1 MMSSDFP
8 SVVSPVGGVLQRHQ
22 ARQHLAQGGEP
33 KRPSAGKQ
41 PQHLIIVMPGQP
53 PAPTHQPQ
61 APAGPPPIMGALMA
75 ALVAHQLGRKIGEHI
90 KAHAAHHAR
99 LAVHGALEEAKARKS
114 RRR

>member
-8 SVVSPVGGVLQRHQ
+8 SIVSPVGGVLQRHQ
-22 ARQHLAQGGEP
+22 ARHHLAEGGEP

-53 PAPTHQPQ
+53 QAAPQTHQ

-75 ALVAHQLGRKIGEHI
+75 AMLAHQIGRKIGEHI

-99 LAVHGALEEAKARKS
+99 LAVHGVLEEAKARKRG
-114 RRR
+114 RR